1 MEVHIVKEIWRDPNI
16 CFMDRLSFPKQE
28 YRMKATEK
36 DYHGGALAD
45 CRDPLSSGHATSD
58 CTSRSRPSAMGPLSS
73 QDTGRSSVDEGRDLK
88 DS

>member
-36 DYHGGALAD
+36 DSTMEELLQIVETH
-45 CRDPLSSGHATSD
+45 
-58 CTSRSRPSAMGPLSS
+58 
-73 QDTGRSSVDEGRDLK
+73 
-88 DS
+88 